1 MRQFFFNFTKF
12 FYLYKKKHPKR
23 VMTVLVFIVIPLITG
38 MILGYEMSSNV
49 AMHIPTV
56 VVDHDHSEFS
66 RNFIQYVSESEY
78 FNVIEQS
85 ENDERIEEAIYRR
98 EAFVGVIIPEGFY
111 QDLRDGKA
119 PKIMT
124 IYDGSTLAAVS
135 YSSSALTE
143 IIETLKTGYMMKV
156 YEGKLGVVPA
166 DVMNHVIPIDV
177 TYRMLFNP
185 ERNFRNFILPGM
197 LAALIQVGISCM
209 GAERA
214 GELRGKN
221 VKFTEHLK
229 VIVHWGALGAMSIGI
244 TLLEQILIF
253 DMPYK
258 STVLGGA
265 LLTFTYS
272 TAVLTAGY
280 LIGSVISDRTFA
292 AQVAAVIV
300 LPTTILGGYTWPVIA
315 MPGFFQQLAKIIP
328 FYYYGSEIRSLCLS
342 TLEFRHVI
350 PVIGIMC
357 AFIGVETVL
366 LYLVKRREAIL

>member
-1 MRQFFFNFTKF
+1 MRKFFFNFTKS

-56 VVDHDHSEFS
+56 IVDHDHSEFS
-66 RNFIQYVSESEY
+66 RDFVRYVEDSEY

-85 ENDERIEEAIYRR
+85 ENDERIEEAIDQR
-98 EAFVGVIIPEGFY
+98 EAFAGVIIPEGFY

-119 PKIMT
+119 PKILT

-143 IIETLKTGYMMKV
+143 IIETLKTGYMMKI

-214 GELRGKN
+214 GELRGKK
-221 VKFTEHLK
+221 VGFIEHLK
-229 VIVHWGALGAMSIGI
+229 IIVHWGALGALSIGI
-244 TLLEQILIF
+244 TLLEQIIFF
-253 DMPYK
+253 DMPYR

-265 LLTFTYS
+265 LLTFLYS
-272 TAVLTAGY
+272 TAILAAGY
-280 LIGSVISDRTFA
+280 LVGSVISDRTFA

-300 LPTTILGGYTWPVIA
+300 LPTTILGGYTWPVLA
-315 MPGFFQQLAKIIP
+315 MPEFFQQLAKIIP

-342 TLEFRHVI
+342 PLELRHVI

-357 AFIGVETVL
+357 AFIVVETGL
-366 LYLVKRREAIL
+366 LFLVKRREAVL